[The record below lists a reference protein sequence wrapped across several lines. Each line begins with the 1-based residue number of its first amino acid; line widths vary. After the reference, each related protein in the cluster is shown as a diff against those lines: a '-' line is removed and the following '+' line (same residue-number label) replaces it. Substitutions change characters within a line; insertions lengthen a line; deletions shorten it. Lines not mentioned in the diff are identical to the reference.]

1 MPPAVDNKSPEALSF
16 QDDGGP
22 KATAK
27 LGMVSG
33 VYIPVFL
40 NILSILMFLRFGV
53 ILGQVGFV
61 GMFGTAN
68 FALQNMFGR

>member
-1 MPPAVDNKSPEALSF
+1 MPPAVDNKSPDAVSL
-16 QDDGGP
+16 QDDRGP
-22 KATAK
+22 KAAAK

-33 VYIPVFL
+33 VYVPVFL

-61 GMFGTAN
+61 GMFGMEI
-68 FALQNMFGR
+68 FYIQL